1 MEDQREALRK
11 IITTLAVK
19 NEEIQSFIYSLKQ
32 MLLNVEANS
41 AKVQGDLEAEFQ
53 SLFSL
58 LEELK
63 EGMLMKIKQD
73 RASRAYEL
81 QNQLAACTRA
91 LESSEELLETA
102 NQTLQ
107 ATDREDFPQAAK
119 QIKDGVTMAPAFR
132 LSLKAK
138 VSDNMSHLMVDF
150 AQERRMLQ
158 ALTFLPVPSAPV
170 IDLAESL
177 VADNCVTLV
186 WRMPDEDNKI
196 DHYVLE
202 YRRTNFEGPP
212 RLKEDQPWMVIEGI
226 QQTEYTLTGL
236 KFDMKYMNFR
246 VKACNKAVSGEFSE
260 PVTLETPVS
269 VSLCFS
275 VLCPC
280 HGLSWSLSVSLCA
293 SGFPHLCDSHVCPA
307 PAFMF
312 RLDASTS
319 HQNLRVDDLSV
330 EWDAMGGKVQDIKA
344 REKDGKGRTASP
356 VNSPARGTPSPK
368 RMPSG
373 RGGRDR
379 FTAESYTVLGDTLID
394 GGEHY
399 WEVRYEPDSKAFGL
413 GVAYRSLGRF
423 EQLGKTAASWCLYV
437 NNWLQVSFTAKHANK
452 AKVLDT
458 PVPDCLGVH
467 CNFHQGLLSFYN
479 ARTKQLLHTF
489 KAKFTQPLLPAFTV
503 WCGSF
508 HVTAGLQV
516 PSSVRCLQK
525 RGSATSS
532 SNTSLT

>member
-41 AKVQGDLEAEFQ
+41 TKVQEDLEAEFQ

-73 RASRAYEL
+73 RASRTYEL

-107 ATDREDFPQAAK
+107 ATESDDFPQAAK

-158 ALTFLPVPSAPV
+158 ALKFLPVPGAPV

-186 WRMPDEDNKI
+186 WRMPDEDSKI

-212 RLKEDQPWMVIEGI
+212 RLKEEQPWMVIEGI
-226 QQTEYTLTGL
+226 RQTEYTLTGL
-236 KFDMKYMNFR
+236 KFDMKYMNF
-246 VKACNKAVSGEFSE
+246 
-260 PVTLETPVS
+260 P
-269 VSLCFS
+269 
-275 VLCPC
+275 
-280 HGLSWSLSVSLCA
+280 
-293 SGFPHLCDSHVCPA
+293 
-307 PAFMF
+307 FMF

-344 REKDGKGRTASP
+344 REKDSKGRTASP
-356 VNSPARGTPSPK
+356 VNSPARGVPSPK

-399 WEVRYEPDSKAFGL
+399 WEVRFEPDSKAFGV

-423 EQLGKTAASWCLYV
+423 EQLGKTAASWCLHV
-437 NNWLQVSFTAKHANK
+437 NNWLQASFTAKHANK
-452 AKVLDT
+452 AKVLDA

-467 CNFHQGLLSFYN
+467 CDFHQGLLCFYN

-508 HVTAGLQV
+508 QVTTGLQV

>member
-1 MEDQREALRK
+1 MP
-11 IITTLAVK
+11 
-19 NEEIQSFIYSLKQ
+19 S
-32 MLLNVEANS
+32 
-41 AKVQGDLEAEFQ
+41 
-53 SLFSL
+53 
-58 LEELK
+58 
-63 EGMLMKIKQD
+63 
-73 RASRAYEL
+73 
-81 QNQLAACTRA
+81 
-91 LESSEELLETA
+91 
-102 NQTLQ
+102 
-107 ATDREDFPQAAK
+107 
-119 QIKDGVTMAPAFR
+119 VTMAPAFR

-260 PVTLETPVS
+260 PVTLET
-269 VSLCFS
+269 
-275 VLCPC
+275 
-280 HGLSWSLSVSLCA
+280 
-293 SGFPHLCDSHVCPA
+293 

-467 CNFHQGLLSFYN
+467 CDFHQGLLSFYN

-503 WCGSF
+503 RPPPRPRGKSGCGVRAGFTTEPLCVPPDAVPQVWCGSF

-516 PSSVRCLQK
+516 PSSVHCLQK

>member
-1 MEDQREALRK
+1 MEEQREALRK
-11 IITTLAVK
+11 IITTLAMK

-41 AKVQGDLEAEFQ
+41 TKVQEDLEAEFQ
-53 SLFSL
+53 SLFSV

-73 RASRAYEL
+73 RASRTYEL

-107 ATDREDFPQAAK
+107 AMDREDFPQAAK

-150 AQERRMLQ
+150 AQERQMLQ
-158 ALTFLPVPSAPV
+158 ALKFLPVPSAPV

-186 WRMPDEDNKI
+186 WRMPDEDSKI

-226 QQTEYTLTGL
+226 RQTEYTLT
-236 KFDMKYMNFR
+236 
-246 VKACNKAVSGEFSE
+246 
-260 PVTLETPVS
+260 
-269 VSLCFS
+269 
-275 VLCPC
+275 
-280 HGLSWSLSVSLCA
+280 
-293 SGFPHLCDSHVCPA
+293 
-307 PAFMF
+307 AFMF

-356 VNSPARGTPSPK
+356 INSPARGTPSPK

-399 WEVRYEPDSKAFGL
+399 WEVRYEPDSKAFGV

-423 EQLGKTAASWCLYV
+423 EQLGKTAASWCLHV

-452 AKVLDT
+452 VKVLDA

-467 CNFHQGLLSFYN
+467 CDFHQGLLSFYN
-479 ARTKQLLHTF
+479 ARTKQVLHTF
-489 KAKFTQPLLPAFTV
+489 KTRFTQPLLPAFTV

-508 HVTAGLQV
+508 QVTTGLQV

>member
-41 AKVQGDLEAEFQ
+41 AKVQEDLEAEFQ

-73 RASRAYEL
+73 RASRTYEL

-107 ATDREDFPQAAK
+107 ATDSEDFPQAAK
-119 QIKDGVTMAPAFR
+119 QIKDSVTMAPAFR

-158 ALTFLPVPSAPV
+158 ALKFLPVPSAPV

-186 WRMPDEDNKI
+186 WRMPDEDSKI

-212 RLKEDQPWMVIEGI
+212 RLKEDHPWMVVEGI
-226 QQTEYTLTGL
+226 RQTEYTLT
-236 KFDMKYMNFR
+236 
-246 VKACNKAVSGEFSE
+246 
-260 PVTLETPVS
+260 T
-269 VSLCFS
+269 
-275 VLCPC
+275 
-280 HGLSWSLSVSLCA
+280 
-293 SGFPHLCDSHVCPA
+293 
-307 PAFMF
+307 FMY

-399 WEVRYEPDSKAFGL
+399 WEVRYEPDSKAFGV

-423 EQLGKTAASWCLYV
+423 EQLGKTAASWCLHI

-452 AKVLDT
+452 AKVLDA

-467 CNFHQGLLSFYN
+467 CDFHQGLLSFYN

-508 HVTAGLQV
+508 QVTTGLQV